1 VLPAAARSGRLAELR
16 VAAVPVPLRAVVRLG
31 QGARRRRVLQLP
43 VRQAPVPRRPAGVP
57 DGTPRPGARR
67 HRTTRRATARR
78 GLSSVRVPVAP
89 GQPVLARPLAAGRRV
104 VLARLAVL
112 VRPGVPRRVPTAQ
125 VPAKVPPAGARDG
138 ATRRMANVPIVALA
152 LLLAGPAGRAVTVI
166 VGRRPRIAVTVRRV
180 SSMVRRGPR
189 VSGVTMTAVL
199 LTVAATKV
207 RRPGPRLA
215 AHHVS
220 VPQMAR
226 GSDRVARTVRM
237 ALRRVIAS
245 AGPGPVTTPAQY
257 AVPAPRHQARVR
269 TVRAATDRAT
279 RTAATVRAATS
290 PATGAV
296 TSPATGAVTSPAT
309 GAAQT
314 VRLLTNRATQAVV
327 TAQAATSPATQAEA
341 TARGHLVRAIPTAA
355 MVRVMR
361 IETKVRAATA
371 RVTAS
376 VAMALARLALGVR
389 PVRAAPRRVEALR
402 RPAVRIHGAVRRRA
416 TARTRGAS
424 LATALLG

>member
-152 LLLAGPAGRAVTVI
+152 LLLAGPAGRAVIVI

-296 TSPATGAVTSPAT
+296 TSPATGA
-309 GAAQT
+309 AQT

-327 TAQAATSPATQAEA
+327 TARAAKSPATQAEA